1 MTDFIKTP
9 IEGVWII
16 EPQRFGDKRGYFCET
31 YRRCDFEAIV
41 GEVDFVQENE
51 SFSSGRVIRGLHM
64 QRGQAAQAKLVRVSQ
79 GRVLDVAW
87 LGYLRA
93 ARGG

>member
-31 YRRCDFEAIV
+31 YRRCDF
-41 GEVDFVQENE
+41 
-51 SFSSGRVIRGLHM
+51 
-64 QRGQAAQAKLVRVSQ
+64 
-79 GRVLDVAW
+79 
-87 LGYLRA
+87 
-93 ARGG
+93 